1 VLQEIE
7 ETIMNSIGT
16 PKSEVTIDTDLV
28 LDLLQKQHPDL
39 SNLPIQLHDS
49 GWDNVMFRLG
59 HKLSVRLPRR
69 EIAASL
75 IKNEQTWLP
84 QIASNLTIPVPTPYR
99 IGEPTSQYPWR
110 WSVLPWLTGLAA
122 DQEKPNLNQARQL
135 ALFLRSLHLIAPAN
149 APLNSVR
156 GVPLNKRATAIEQ
169 RMQRLENKTDLIT
182 KTIRN
187 IWQRALNTPID
198 VGAKWLHGDL
208 HPGNILVKKGMIVGI
223 IDWGDITSGDIATDL
238 ACIWMLFN
246 NRRARQEA
254 IAQYSMSEQTLQ
266 RAKGWAIYFAITLLE
281 VGLIDNPRQAITGEQ
296 TLRCVAEDE
305 TTV

>member
-1 VLQEIE
+1 MLQEIE

-75 IKNEQTWLP
+75 NEQTWLP
-84 QIASNLTIPVPTPYR
+84 QIANNLTIPVPTPYR

-156 GVPLNKRATAIEQ
+156 GVPLKKRATAIEQ

-182 KTIRN
+182 KTIKS